1 MRRFIC
7 RWSLFI
13 SASLTAATATAQP
26 ASPEPVVFP
35 AYESV
40 RGLRQYA
47 TPEAYAVAQADARFV
62 MERIAYP
69 SDGLTVFAYVYRP
82 VHPAGRLPVIVFN
95 RGSWTWPA
103 FAAELL
109 VMARRLAERGYLVV
123 APMYRGS
130 GGAAGRDEMGGADL
144 DDLMNIV
151 PVVRAMANADSNR
164 LYLYGESRGGMMVY
178 QALRDG
184 FPARA
189 AAVVGAFTDLE
200 AMLASPQWAQAGAAI
215 WPDLAE
221 RRAEIVQRRSAV
233 HWSERIRVP
242 VLILHG
248 ADDRLVSPDQSRR
261 MAALLGAAHRPFE
274 LRIVDGA
281 GHTLGERGAERDAW
295 VTDWFARHGQG
306 RATARSRR

>member
-1 MRRFIC
+1 MAFRETVRHSIIV
-7 RWSLFI
+7 LALM
-13 SASLTAATATAQP
+13 SASAAGARQS
-26 ASPEPVVFP
+26 ASTEPVAFP
-35 AYESV
+35 AYETV
-40 RGLRQYA
+40 RGLRNYA
-47 TPEAYAVAQADARFV
+47 TPDEYAEAQADSRFV

-82 VHPAGRLPVIVFN
+82 RVSAGRLPVVVFN

-103 FAAELL
+103 FAAEML

-130 GGAAGRDEMGGADL
+130 GGAPGRDEMGGADL
-144 DDLMNIV
+144 DDLTNIL
-151 PVVRAMANADSNR
+151 PVIRRMPNADMDR

-200 AMLASPQWAQAGAAI
+200 AMLANPQWAQAGAAI
-215 WPDLAE
+215 WPDLSE
-221 RRAEIVQRRSAV
+221 RRAEIVRRRSAV
-233 HWSERIRVP
+233 QWAERIRVP

-248 ADDRLVSPDQSRR
+248 GEDSLVSPDQSRR
-261 MAALLGAAHRPFE
+261 MAERLRAARRPFE

-281 GHTLGERGAERDAW
+281 RHTLTERAAERDAW
-295 VTDWFARHGQG
+295 VSDWFSRHPP
-306 RATARSRR
+306 RRRRRR

>member
-1 MRRFIC
+1 MRLRTLACLASTIV
-7 RWSLFI
+7 SMTMA
-13 SASLTAATATAQP
+13 SASGARAMPT
-26 ASPEPVVFP
+26 EVVELP

-47 TPEAYAVAQADARFV
+47 TPEDYAAARADARFV

-69 SDGLTVFAYVYRP
+69 SDGLTVYAYVYRP
-82 VHPAGRLPVIVFN
+82 RQPAGRLPVVIFN

-103 FAAELL
+103 FAAELA

-144 DDLMNIV
+144 GDLMNLL
-151 PVVRAMANADSNR
+151 PVVRAMPIADPGR

-200 AMLASPQWAQAGAAI
+200 TMLATPQGAQAGAAI
-215 WPDLAE
+215 WPDLAQ
-221 RRAEIVQRRSAV
+221 RRAEIVRRRSAV
-233 HWSERIRVP
+233 LWAERIRVP
-242 VLILHG
+242 ILILHG
-248 ADDRLVSPDQSRR
+248 AEDPQVSPENSRR
-261 MAALLGAAHRPFE
+261 IAERLRAARRPFE
-274 LRIVDGA
+274 LRIVEG
-281 GHTLGERGAERDAW
+281 GRHTLSERGAERDAW
-295 VTDWFARHGQG
+295 VADWFARH
-306 RATARSRR
+306 APPRRRRR

>member
-1 MRRFIC
+1 M
-7 RWSLFI
+7 RWSWVRLPLFVL
-13 SASLTAATATAQP
+13 ALLTGGPAVAQP

-47 TPEAYAVAQADARFV
+47 TPENYAAARADSRFV

-82 VHPAGRLPVIVFN
+82 AAPAGRLPVIVFN

-130 GGAAGRDEMGGADL
+130 GGAPGRDEMGGADL
-144 DDLMNIV
+144 HDLMNIL
-151 PVVRAMANADSNR
+151 PVIRTMPNADPGR
-164 LYLYGESRGGMMVY
+164 LFLYGESRGGMMVY

-200 AMLASPQWAQAGAAI
+200 AMLANPQWAQAGAAI
-215 WPDLAE
+215 WPELAS
-221 RRAEIVQRRSAV
+221 RRVEIVQRRSAIL
-233 HWSERIRVP
+233 WAERIRVP

-248 ADDRLVSPDQSRR
+248 ANDPLVSPDQSRR
-261 MAALLGAAHRPFE
+261 MAARLAAARRPFD
-274 LRIVDGA
+274 LRIVEGA
-281 GHTLGERGAERDAW
+281 GHTLSERGAERDAW
-295 VTDWFARHGQG
+295 VTDWFARYAPR
-306 RATARSRR
+306 RARRG